1 MNECMYIYIYTH
13 IWYIYVYDIIWYDT
27 IRYDMIWYDMMCMY
41 YSIYTYTYYIVI
53 YQNRSYYLPQRGIL
67 PATPLCVERRVWGSP
82 SIRRGRTNMLRS
94 VSSSTKRYPE
104 QEWGWT
110 RLGKFEATRITKK
123 KEFTD
128 AKTHVPYR
136 YCLPVTMH
144 TQSTQNPRAQ
154 STQKL

>member
-1 MNECMYIYIYTH
+1 M
-13 IWYIYVYDIIWYDT
+13 

-123 KEFTD
+123 KSSLMRKPTCPTD
-128 AKTHVPYR
+128 IACRSQCTH
-136 YCLPVTMH
+136 
-144 TQSTQNPRAQ
+144 NPHKIHAHNPHKNCKGLKIDGKVKPNMGQ
-154 STQKL
+154 QKHHA